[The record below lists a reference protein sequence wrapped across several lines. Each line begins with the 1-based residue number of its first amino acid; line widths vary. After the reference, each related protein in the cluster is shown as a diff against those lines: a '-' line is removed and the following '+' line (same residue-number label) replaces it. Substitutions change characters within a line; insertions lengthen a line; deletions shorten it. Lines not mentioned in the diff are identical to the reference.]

1 MTETTLRAG
10 KATAANVDLMTVY
23 RAIRLMESGSADDRD
38 VFILAERFARAGEAG
53 AKRRESVPVSIA
65 ELTEAFGDASFGI
78 REMTRCG
85 EQIISRV
92 TFRGR
97 QRRAFDAVLD
107 LGRAVEADCVLAHTL
122 RDGAITHVSGTLRWL

>member
-1 MTETTLRAG
+1 MTETTVRAA
-10 KATAANVDLMTVY
+10 KVNAPNVDLMTVY
-23 RAIRLMESGSADDRD
+23 RAVRLMESGSADDRD
-38 VFILAERFARAGEAG
+38 VFILAERFARAGEDAG
-53 AKRRESVPVSIA
+53 KRRKSAPVSIA

-85 EQIISRV
+85 DQIISHV

-107 LGRAVEADCVLAHTL
+107 MGRAVEADCVLAHTL